1 MANGMITGDWATAVQ
16 LHGGDR
22 YRNHVK
28 LDFSVNTNPLGMP
41 EYVRE
46 ALQKAV
52 CGPADLWEWYPDP
65 ACGRLRESI
74 ASYHHIAKEWILCG
88 NGASE
93 LITAAVRACAVYAA
107 GYASKPGEERNV
119 WQEVRSAPRIVLPVP
134 SFTEYERT
142 ATASGAECVYHN
154 LNREN
159 GFALTET
166 VLEKL
171 TPDTDMLFLCN
182 PNNPTGSLIS
192 EELLRRILKHCRKN
206 NITVL
211 LDECFLELCAP
222 ESGTLNFDMP
232 EADAAERRFDAQ
244 PDKENTI
251 DSATRAGKLASEYP
265 NLIVL
270 KAFTKLYAMPGMRL
284 GYCICTDRTLRER
297 IREQLSCWNV
307 SGIAQFAGMTV
318 LDSKKRIDYISQSKR
333 MIQKERDWLTE
344 ELRMPGIKTVPGRA
358 NFICFHADPRF
369 YDNLYETLLK
379 KGILIRDCSGFRGM
393 ESGWYRIAV
402 RPHEEN
408 EELIETIRR
417 RMPV

>member
-1 MANGMITGDWATAVQ
+1 MANGMITGDLATAVQ

-22 YRNHVK
+22 YRDHVK
-28 LDFSVNTNPLGMP
+28 LDFSVNTNPLGIP
-41 EYVRE
+41 EYVRK
-46 ALQKAV
+46 ALQEVV
-52 CGPADLWEWYPDP
+52 CCSADLWEWYPDP
-65 ACGRLRESI
+65 ACVRLRDSI

-93 LITAAVRACAVYAA
+93 LITAAVRACAAYAM
-107 GYASKPGEERNV
+107 GHKSKPGEERNA
-119 WQEVRSAPRIVLPVP
+119 WQEERSAPRIVLPVP
-134 SFTEYERT
+134 SFTEYERA
-142 ATASGAECVYHN
+142 ATVSGAECVYHD

-182 PNNPTGSLIS
+182 PNNPTGDLIS
-192 EELLRRILKHCRKN
+192 EELLCRILKHCREN

-222 ESGTLNFDMP
+222 E
-232 EADAAERRFDAQ
+232 RRFDAQ

-251 DSATRAGKLASEYP
+251 DSAARAGELASEYP

-284 GYCICTDRTLRER
+284 GYCICADRTLRER
-297 IREQLSCWNV
+297 IREQLPCWNV

-318 LDSKKRIDYISQSKR
+318 LDNKKRIDYISQSKH

-344 ELRMPGIKTVPGRA
+344 ELRMPGIKTVPGCA
-358 NFICFHADPRF
+358 NFICFHADPRL
-369 YDNLYETLLK
+369 YGNLYEMLLK

-408 EELIETIRR
+408 ETLIGAIYSGMSMQKRQLTVLHRNR
-417 RMPV
+417 